1 METAPTMPTSTTPPE
16 TMLRPSVHAIFRR
29 CEDFE
34 EEDWGRGARGGG
46 ATVGRRPTPGR
57 RGAKGPA
64 GDFYHCEF
72 VVLPFQIL
80 HP

>member
-34 EEDWGRGARGGG
+34 EEDWGRGARGGA
-46 ATVGRRPTPGR
+46 ATVGQRSTPGR
-57 RGAKGPA
+57 GGAGRGAGRRKGS
-64 GDFYHCEF
+64 
-72 VVLPFQIL
+72 
-80 HP
+80 